1 MPKIKFIF
9 EETWKEGVQ
18 TFHNK
23 KSLVREVSTDMYF
36 AILKGFPFE
45 YKCGRIEL
53 SVKDESLALETGHFD
68 RKNQVRVIP
77 NCIRFLHK
85 PVVNEPSLFD
95 ILNDDRL
102 LEERE
107 AENIRK
113 REEEE
118 ALNEL
123 YAYDSDE
130 PWWNR

>member
-9 EETWKEGVQ
+9 EETWKNDVQ
-18 TFHNK
+18 TFHPK

-45 YKCGRIEL
+45 YKCGRIQL

-107 AENIRK
+107 AENVRK

-123 YAYDSDE
+123 YAYDPDE